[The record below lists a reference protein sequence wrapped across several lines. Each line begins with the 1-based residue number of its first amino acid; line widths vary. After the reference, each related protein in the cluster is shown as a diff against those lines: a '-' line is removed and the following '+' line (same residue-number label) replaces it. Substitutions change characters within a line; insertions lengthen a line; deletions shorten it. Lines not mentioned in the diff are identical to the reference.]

1 MCWRIYIF
9 MLVVML
15 VHLFG
20 VSALTNTDDFVAL
33 KSLKDIWDNVPP
45 NWDGADPCGTR
56 WDGIGCNSNNRVVSV
71 TLASFNLSGQLSSD
85 IEGLSELQTLDL
97 SYNKGMTGA
106 LPASIGNL
114 RQLSSLILVGC
125 GFSGPI
131 PASIGSLQQL
141 VYLSL
146 NSNNFV
152 GEIPATIG
160 NLSKL
165 YWLDLA
171 DNKLSGP
178 IPVSSRTTPGLD
190 MLVTTKH
197 FHFGNNQLSGEI
209 PSQLFSSN
217 LTLIHLLLENNQLT
231 GGIPSSLALVSTLD
245 IIRLDRNL
253 LNGSVPLN
261 LNSLTSVSELHL
273 ANNELTGPLP
283 NLTGMSV
290 LHYVDLSNNSFDAT
304 YVPAWFSSLSSLTS
318 LIMENT
324 LVEGQLPVSLFS
336 LSQLQTVAL
345 KSNRINGTLNIGSSY
360 SSQLQRIDLQDNF
373 VDAFT
378 QRAGFNVSVILVGNP
393 ICDEGV
399 AQSYCTIPPQ
409 SNTTYT
415 TPVENCT
422 PKSCSSEQISSP
434 TCQCA
439 YPYSGMLYF
448 RSPSFSNY
456 GNTTIFEALRN
467 KMMSTFKSHNQP
479 VDSVSVS
486 NPTKNID
493 NYLLLSLQVF
503 PSGDDH
509 FNRTGI
515 SRVGFI
521 LSNQTFKPP
530 DGFGPFYFLSS
541 NYPYFEGLKEGS
553 KGSSNIGVIIGAVT
567 GGSIL
572 FLLLL
577 IAGVYAICQKRRAET
592 ATKKSDPFALW
603 DTNSVSG
610 GVPQL
615 SGAKNF
621 SFEEMK
627 KCTNNF
633 SETNAIGSGG
643 YGTVHRG
650 TLRNGQLVAIKRSQ
664 RGSSQGGVEFK
675 NEIELLSRVHHK
687 NVVSL
692 VGFCFDQGEQMLVYE
707 YITNGSLKD
716 SLTGKT
722 GIRLD
727 WTRRL
732 RIALGA
738 ARGVQYLHD
747 LANPAIIH
755 RDLKSNNILLDERL
769 NAKVADF
776 GLSKPMGEQD
786 KGHITTQVKGT
797 MGYLDP
803 EYYMTQELTEKS
815 DVYSF
820 GVLLFELLTSRAP
833 IIKGRYIVRD
843 VKETID
849 KTKNL
854 YNLESILD
862 PIVASN
868 MAPGS
873 AEKFVELALRCV
885 EELGANRPTMSEV
898 VKEIENIMEMAGLN
912 PHNESASTSGSYE
925 GAKREPSHPYTNESL
940 LSHSGVYSP
949 SL

>member
-1 MCWRIYIF
+1 MYA
-9 MLVVML
+9 V
-15 VHLFG
+15 
-20 VSALTNTDDFVAL
+20 VAL
-33 KSLKDIWDNVPP
+33 KSLKDVWNNVPP
-45 NWDGADPCGTR
+45 NWDGADPCGSH
-56 WDGIGCNSNNRVVSV
+56 WDGIGCNANNRVV
-71 TLASFNLSGQLSSD
+71 T
-85 IEGLSELQTLDL
+85 IDL

-106 LPASIGNL
+106 LPTAIGNL
-114 RQLSSLILVGC
+114 RQLSS
-125 GFSGPI
+125 
-131 PASIGSLQQL
+131 
-141 VYLSL
+141 LSL

-178 IPVSSRTTPGLD
+178 IPVSRGTTPGLD

-231 GGIPSSLALVSTLD
+231 GRIPSSLALVQTLE
-245 IIRLDRNL
+245 IVRLDRNL
-253 LNGSVPLN
+253 LNGSVPVN
-261 LNSLTSVSELHL
+261 LNSLTSVNELYL
-273 ANNELTGPLP
+273 ANNGLTGPLP
-283 NLTGMSV
+283 NLTGMGL
-290 LHYVDLSNNSFDAT
+290 LHYVDLSNNSFDPT

-318 LIMENT
+318 FT
-324 LVEGQLPVSLFS
+324 L
-336 LSQLQTVAL
+336 
-345 KSNRINGTLNIGSSY
+345 KNNRINGTLNMGSSY
-360 SSQLQRIDLQDNF
+360 SSQLQRIDLQNNF

-378 QRAGFNVSVILVGNP
+378 ERAGFNVSVILVGNP

-399 AQSYCTIPPQ
+399 TQSYCTIPPQ

-415 TPVENCT
+415 TPTENCT
-422 PKSCSSEQISSP
+422 PSPCSSEQVSSP
-434 TCQCA
+434 TCQCS

-448 RSPSFSNY
+448 RAPSFYNY
-456 GNTTIFEALRN
+456 GNATVFESLQN
-467 KMMSTFKSHNQP
+467 KMMSTFTSHQQP

-503 PSGDDH
+503 PSGEDH

-515 SRVGFI
+515 SRIGFF

-530 DGFGPFYFLSS
+530 EGFGPFYFIAN
-541 NYPYFEGLKEGS
+541 NYPYFEG
-553 KGSSNIGVIIGAVT
+553 I
-567 GGSIL
+567 
-572 FLLLL
+572 
-577 IAGVYAICQKRRAET
+577 YAIRQKKRAET

-603 DTNSVSG
+603 DTNSNSG

-615 SGAKNF
+615 RGAKNF
-621 SFEEMK
+621 SFDEIK

-633 SETNAIGSGG
+633 SEMNEIGSGG
-643 YGTVHRG
+643 YGT
-650 TLRNGQLVAIKRSQ
+650 
-664 RGSSQGGVEFK
+664 
-675 NEIELLSRVHHK
+675 
-687 NVVSL
+687 
-692 VGFCFDQGEQMLVYE
+692 
-707 YITNGSLKD
+707 
-716 SLTGKT
+716 
-722 GIRLD
+722 
-727 WTRRL
+727 
-732 RIALGA
+732 
-738 ARGVQYLHD
+738 
-747 LANPAIIH
+747 
-755 RDLKSNNILLDERL
+755 
-769 NAKVADF
+769 
-776 GLSKPMGEQD
+776 
-786 KGHITTQVKGT
+786 
-797 MGYLDP
+797 GYLDP

-833 IIKGRYIVRD
+833 IVKGKYVVRE
-843 VKETID
+843 VKETMD

-873 AEKFVELALRCV
+873 VEKFVDLALRCV
-885 EELGANRPTMSEV
+885 QELGVNRPTMSEV

-925 GAKREPSHPYTNESL
+925 GAKKELSHPYTNESL
-940 LSHSGVYSP
+940 LSHSGAYSP
-949 SL
+949 SI